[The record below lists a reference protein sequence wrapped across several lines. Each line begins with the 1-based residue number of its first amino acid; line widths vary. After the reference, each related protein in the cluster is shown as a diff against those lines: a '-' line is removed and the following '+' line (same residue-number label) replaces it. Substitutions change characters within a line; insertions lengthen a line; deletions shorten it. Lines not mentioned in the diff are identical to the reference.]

1 MKLIWMLFYVCL
13 VFSAHVS
20 SECLIAE
27 NIKGVNLRAQATSSS
42 ELIGRISV
50 GEKYVIIGTNSTGS
64 WLNIWYNDAS
74 YWAYGNG
81 YFSQVQDSCIELFQ
95 DQVVTLDPDT
105 SSEVIGTARAGSSW
119 AIVSSSAS
127 WYEVW
132 YDGKLGY
139 IENKSNN
146 STPTVVSKANS
157 SAYINMQYTYQPV
170 ISTNDNITWQMIQGP
185 SGSVISAGIIK
196 WTPSAGDSGLQS
208 FTLRGILANSETVI
222 EHSFEVTVKT
232 SNQSACRV
240 AEVIRSV
247 NVRAE
252 NTSSSSILGFL
263 NREEHYNIINTE
275 GNWANIWYEG
285 QNAWAYSNGYLIE
298 GGGRCISI
306 NNETHIN
313 QSPSPTANNFGTI
326 SEGATIVVLQEVA
339 DWYQVSW
346 QQELGYILKSDS
358 QELETNET
366 RNFIT
371 IPNNDS
377 FIGSTYRYAPR
388 LNNNQNVTYELTK
401 APLEMFIDQGVIYWQ
416 PTDNDQG
423 SHEIILTASYSGA
436 ADITQTFSVTVK
448 PTNLGNCAIFESIKG
463 VNIRAEDTGSSEK
476 VGYFNVGQQ
485 YSRVEQRG
493 NWANFWFDGIPR
505 WSYEPGYLNLTMS
518 SCATVISQTSVI
530 DLAGNELGTIPSGSQ
545 WVVLQQTDNQIE
557 TWYDGKIGLI
567 NKVQLQFT
575 EPLEFI
581 SSPDNKAYVGF
592 PFSYTP
598 IVNQDS
604 NITFQLSIHPQ
615 GMELDSGT
623 INWLPGEEDIG
634 NHLVK
639 VIASSP
645 GKEDVIQEFYLQ
657 VLNEEQDS
665 CAILESVKG
674 VNIRSSASG
683 SSTKVGYFSIGDQYA
698 LIERQ
703 GNWASFWYDGQPRWS
718 YTVGYLNEVQG
729 ECVSMKTETPVYN
742 LNGSKIGY
750 APENAKFVV
759 LSQTE
764 DYIETLYAGEIA
776 HINRADL
783 VQGERRYTSKPN
795 KVAYIGSNFLY
806 SPSLNN
812 NKDVSFQLVSA
823 PLGMEMIDG
832 RISWQPNEANIGLHT
847 IEISASYPGKEDLKQ
862 SFILSVELQ
871 SNSLCEIYTA
881 IKGVNIRTSNT
892 SSSTKVG
899 YFNIGEQYVSVEQN
913 NNWASFWYDGIPRWA
928 YAKGYLIQEPAICA
942 TVNNYASIY
951 DLDGNDIGSV
961 SSNSRI
967 VVLQEMDDSV
977 ITWFDGKLGRLNKSD
992 LALDIPDSNYEFLS
1006 TPTTQVMIGELF
1018 SYAISVNFT
1027 GNVEYSLVQAPN
1039 SMVINQNEVTWI
1051 PSDSDIG
1058 ESTVIIRAI
1067 VDGQVILQ
1075 TFVVEVSALFPL
1087 CNNLNNRNVSFIE
1100 KES

>member
-1 MKLIWMLFYVCL
+1 MKLTRTFFYLCIF
-13 VFSAHVS
+13 FSAQAF

-42 ELIGRISV
+42 ELVGSINV
-50 GEKYVIIGTNSTGS
+50 GEKYAIIATDSTDS

-95 DQVVTLDPDT
+95 DQVVIHDADN
-105 SSEVIGTARAGSSW
+105 SSEVIGTAKAGSSW
-119 AIVSSSAS
+119 AILSSTDA
-127 WYEVW
+127 WHEVW
-132 YDGKLGY
+132 YDGKLGF

-157 SAYINMQYTYQPV
+157 SAYVNMQYTYQPM

-185 SGSVISAGIIK
+185 PNSVISAGIIK
-196 WTPSAGDSGLQS
+196 WTPLTGDSGLQS
-208 FTLRGILANSETVI
+208 FTLRGLLANSEAVI

-240 AEVIRSV
+240 AEVIKGV
-247 NVRAE
+247 NVRAG
-252 NTSSSSILGFL
+252 NTSSSSALGFL
-263 NREEHYNIINTE
+263 NREERYNIIKTE
-275 GNWANIWYEG
+275 GNWTNIWYEG
-285 QNAWAYSNGYLIE
+285 QNAWAYNNSYLIE

-313 QSPSPTANNFGTI
+313 QFPSPTANSLGTI
-326 SEGATIVVLQEVA
+326 SEGATIVVLQEIE

-346 QQELGYILKSDS
+346 QQEPGYILKSDS

-366 RNFIT
+366 KNFIT
-371 IPNNDS
+371 IPNNEA
-377 FIGSTYRYAPR
+377 FMGTTYRYAPS

-401 APLEMFIDQGVIYWQ
+401 APLEMYIDQGVIYWQ

-423 SHEIILTASYSGA
+423 SHEIILNASYSGT
-436 ADITQTFSVTVK
+436 ADIIQAFSIIVK
-448 PTNLGNCAIFESIKG
+448 PTNLGNCAIFESVKG
-463 VNIRAEDTGSSEK
+463 VNIRAEDIGSSEK
-476 VGYFNVGQQ
+476 VGYFDIGQQ
-485 YSRVEQRG
+485 YARVEQRG

-505 WSYEPGYLNLTMS
+505 WSYEPGYLNLTMN
-518 SCATVISQTSVI
+518 SCAKVISQTSVF
-530 DLAGNELGTIPSGSQ
+530 DMAGNVLGTIPSGSQ

-557 TWYDGKIGLI
+557 TWYDGKVGLI
-567 NKVQLQFT
+567 NKVNLQFT

-581 SSPDNKAYVGF
+581 SSSDNKAYVGF

-604 NITFQLSIHPQ
+604 NITLQLSIHPQ
-615 GMELDSGT
+615 GMELSNGT
-623 INWLPGEEDIG
+623 INWFPDDEDIG

-657 VLNEEQDS
+657 VLNEEQNS
-665 CAILESVKG
+665 CAILESIKG
-674 VNIRSSASG
+674 VNIRSAASS
-683 SSTKVGYFSIGDQYA
+683 SSTKVGYFDIGDKYA

-703 GNWASFWYDGQPRWS
+703 GSWASFWYDSQPRWA

-729 ECVSMKTETPVYN
+729 ECVSTKTETPVYN
-742 LNGSKIGY
+742 LSGGIIGY
-750 APENAKFVV
+750 VPENAKFVV

-764 DYIETLYAGEIA
+764 DYIETLYYGELA

-783 VQGERRYTSKPN
+783 VQGERRYISKPN

-806 SPSLNN
+806 SPSLNI
-812 NKDVSFQLVSA
+812 NKDVSFQLMSA
-823 PLGMEMIDG
+823 PLGMEMVDG
-832 RISWQPNEANIGLHT
+832 RISWQPNETNIGLHT
-847 IEISASYPGKEDLKQ
+847 IEISASYPGKKDLKQ

-881 IKGVNIRTSNT
+881 KKGVNIRTNNT

-899 YFNIGEQYVSVEQN
+899 YFNIGEQYVAVKQN
-913 NNWASFWYDGIPRWA
+913 NNWASFWYDGVPRWA
-928 YAKGYLIQEPAICA
+928 YASGYLIQEPAICA
-942 TVNNYASIY
+942 TVNNYATIH
-951 DLDGNDIGSV
+951 DQDGNEIGSV
-961 SSNSRI
+961 SSDSRI
-967 VVLQEMDDSV
+967 VVLQEIGDSV
-977 ITWFDGKLGRLNKSD
+977 LTWFDGKLSRLNKSD
-992 LALDIPDSNYEFLS
+992 VDLDIPVSDYEFTS
-1006 TPTTQVMIGELF
+1006 TPSTQVMIEEIF
-1018 SYAISVNFT
+1018 SYSITVNYV
-1027 GNVEYSLVQAPN
+1027 GGVEYSLVKAP
-1039 SMVINQNEVTWI
+1039 SGMVINQNEITWM

-1058 ESTVIIRAI
+1058 QSTVIIRAI
-1067 VDGQVILQ
+1067 IDDQVILQ
-1075 TFVVEVSALFPL
+1075 SFTIDISAPFPL
-1087 CNNLNNRNVSFIE
+1087 CNNLSDINTKFIRQ
-1100 KES
+1100 KS